1 MKFGIAKLAQSFYTS
16 TEKSLNAKKK
26 QKHQELSSIED
37 RKAKQIF
44 VTKEKNCFL
53 TLQIQCRRY
62 HGPRGPCPP
71 FWFTKN
77 IFLEHYVTRKST
89 MMQKRVTF
97 NLTYLTEV
105 TYISSILKFLNT
117 GSLVV
122 QFSNTRFNIP
132 SLHLW
137 TWKAIKEL
145 G

>member
-1 MKFGIAKLAQSFYTS
+1 MQ
-16 TEKSLNAKKK
+16 KKTK
-26 QKHQELSSIED
+26 KHKELSSIED
-37 RKAKQIF
+37 RKSKLIF
-44 VTKEKNCFL
+44 ITKEKNSFL

-71 FWFTKN
+71 FWFIKN
-77 IFLEHYVTRKST
+77 TFLEHYVTRKST

-132 SLHLW
+132 SLHL
-137 TWKAIKEL
+137 
-145 G
+145 

>member
-1 MKFGIAKLAQSFYTS
+1 MQ
-16 TEKSLNAKKK
+16 KK
-26 QKHQELSSIED
+26 QKHKELSSIED

-62 HGPRGPCPP
+62 HGPREPCPP
-71 FWFTKN
+71 LWFTKN

-122 QFSNTRFNIP
+122 QFSNTKFNIP
-132 SLHLW
+132 SLHL
-137 TWKAIKEL
+137 
-145 G
+145 

>member
-1 MKFGIAKLAQSFYTS
+1 MKFGIAKLPQSFYTS
-16 TEKSLNAKKK
+16 TEKKFKCKKK
-26 QKHQELSSIED
+26 QKHKELSSIEN

-44 VTKEKNCFL
+44 ATKEKNSFL
-53 TLQIQCRRY
+53 TLQTQCRRY

-77 IFLEHYVTRKST
+77 IFLEHYVIRKST

-122 QFSNTRFNIP
+122 QF
-132 SLHLW
+132 
-137 TWKAIKEL
+137 
-145 G
+145 